1 MITKPADAATVT
13 PARVGGAERR
23 AGGRTA
29 RARLSQLVLRDPVVA
44 VAGVILL
51 FMLLVASIGPF
62 LVSDPNVQELSS
74 RRKPPGFVADD
85 GSTLVFGSDQLGRDV
100 LSRVVNGARISLVV
114 AVASVGLAAVAG
126 SMVGLIA
133 GFYRGTVDDI
143 VMRLVD
149 VQLSIPYIML
159 AMSIVALVGTSLR
172 NVILVL
178 LIYGWVIYVRLVRG
192 QTLSLREHEFVLASR
207 SVGASDIRILLRH
220 ILPNLVSPLIVIST
234 LEMANMIVL
243 EASLGFLG
251 LGVPPP
257 TATWG
262 GMLADGREYL
272 TAGVWWVAVVPGV
285 AITVTILSINLL
297 GDWLRDQLDPRG
309 SRS

>member
-1 MITKPADAATVT
+1 MAIDEFGRAAVGATPPAISVRRASGRTT
-13 PARVGGAERR
+13 R
-23 AGGRTA
+23 AGGRILTK
-29 RARLSQLVLRDPVVA
+29 DPVVA
-44 VAGVILL
+44 IAGLILL
-51 FMLLVASIGPF
+51 CMLVVACIGPF
-62 LVSDPNVQELSS
+62 LVGDPNLQDLDL
-74 RRKPPGFVADD
+74 RRMPPGWKADD
-85 GSTLVFGSDQLGRDV
+85 GTRLLLGSDQLGRDV
-100 LSRVVNGARISLVV
+100 LSRVVNGARISLIVSL
-114 AVASVGLAAVAG
+114 ASVSLAAVTG
-126 SMVGLIA
+126 TIVGLVA
-133 GFYRGTVDDI
+133 GYYRGLVDDL

-159 AMSIVALVGTSLR
+159 AMSIVALVGTSLQ

-192 QTLSLREHEFVLASR
+192 QTLSLREREFVLASR
-207 SVGASDIRILLRH
+207 SVGASDVRILAYH
-220 ILPNLVSPLIVIST
+220 ILPNLISPLIVIST

-272 TAGVWWVAVVPGV
+272 VAGVWWVAVAPGV
-285 AITVTILSINLL
+285 AITATILSINML
-297 GDWLRDQLDPRG
+297 GDWLRDLFDPR
-309 SRS
+309 SHNI

>member
-1 MITKPADAATVT
+1 
-13 PARVGGAERR
+13 
-23 AGGRTA
+23 
-29 RARLSQLVLRDPVVA
+29 
-44 VAGVILL
+44 
-51 FMLLVASIGPF
+51 
-62 LVSDPNVQELSS
+62 
-74 RRKPPGFVADD
+74 
-85 GSTLVFGSDQLGRDV
+85 
-100 LSRVVNGARISLVV
+100 VVNGARISLIVSL
-114 AVASVGLAAVAG
+114 ASVSLAAIAGSIVGLVAG
-126 SMVGLIA
+126 Y
-133 GFYRGTVDDI
+133 YRGLVDDL

-159 AMSIVALVGTSLR
+159 AMSIVALVGTSLQ

-207 SVGASDIRILLRH
+207 SVGASDVRILARH
-220 ILPNLVSPLIVIST
+220 ILPNLISPLIVIST
-234 LEMANMIVL
+234 LELANMIVL

-272 TAGVWWVAVVPGV
+272 AAGVWWVAVVPGV
-285 AITVTILSINLL
+285 AITATILSINML
-297 GDWLRDQLDPRG
+297 GDWLRDRFDPRG
-309 SRS
+309 KNI

>member
-1 MITKPADAATVT
+1 M
-13 PARVGGAERR
+13 
-23 AGGRTA
+23 
-29 RARLSQLVLRDPVVA
+29 VA

-51 FMLLVASIGPF
+51 LMLVVASIGPF
-62 LVSDPNVQELSS
+62 LVGDPNVQELSL
-74 RRKPPGFVADD
+74 RRKPPGFVAED

-133 GFYRGTVDDI
+133 GFYRGLVDDI

-178 LIYGWVIYVRLVRG
+178 LVYGWVIYVRLVRG

-220 ILPNLVSPLIVIST
+220 ILPHLVSPLIVIST

-297 GDWLRDQLDPRG
+297 GDWLRDRLDPRG
-309 SRS
+309 DRS